1 MKLMKKLY
9 ILSLFVSFTVSFA
22 QTNLKKADAL
32 FKNFSYLDASKAYE
46 ECLQNIKSPSAQT
59 LKNAADS
66 YYFNSDSR
74 NALKWYRKLYEVQ
87 GNNLTDIYYLRYI
100 QSMKAVMDYDEA
112 DRVTK
117 EYLNKK
123 GDQKEI
129 NRYVAQKTQM
139 DSLAKTKSLYQIRN
153 LDINTSKSDFGAT
166 YFVDKIVFSSARDT
180 TKFGDKLYTW
190 NNQPFLNLYLAD
202 RNPADGSLF
211 NETVFLANV
220 MTKYHEATATFDSS
234 GKTIYYSTN
243 IVKKNKLV
251 VDENKINN
259 FQIIEGKIV
268 DNKLENPQKVF
279 FDSEEYSVGHPSLSD
294 DGQLL
299 FFASDMPN
307 GFGETDLYYVKIA
320 ADGTMSSPVNLGPKI
335 NTIGNEVFPFFRN
348 GVLYFSSDGHYGWG
362 DLDIYESKMLSDGSF
377 TTPRNLGAPINSNK
391 DDFSFI
397 IDKAGEL
404 GYISSNRDGGKG
416 DDDIYAFEKGKPICN
431 QSISGMAV
439 DRKTKLPLEDVVIM
453 AYNSYS
459 EVLGETK
466 TNYEGKYAI
475 EVPCGK
481 VIKMIAAKMNY
492 SSDEK
497 TVETTKVN
505 GGEIKDVNFELSNYD
520 DLVVKKK
527 GVEKVDVKPIYFDYD
542 KYDITP
548 LAIEELTKVVFIMQ
562 KFPNI
567 RIKIESHTDS
577 RGKDAYNMVLSDK
590 RAKSTRDYIVSQGI
604 DASRIESAIGYGES
618 RLINKCKNG
627 VKCSEAEHLL
637 NRRSDFIIIQ
647 K

>member
-1 MKLMKKLY
+1 MKKLY
-9 ILSLFVSFTVSFA
+9 ILSLVLSITFSFA

-32 FKNFSYLDASKAYE
+32 FKNYSYADASKAYE
-46 ECLQNIKSPSAQT
+46 EILQNIKSPSTQT

-66 YYFNSDSR
+66 YYFISDGR
-74 NALKWYRKLYEVQ
+74 NALKWYKKLYEAQ

-100 QSMKAVMDYDEA
+100 QSLKAVMDYDEA
-112 DRVTK
+112 DKMTK
-117 EYLNKK
+117 EYLTKK

-129 NRYVAQKTQM
+129 NRYVAQKKQL
-139 DSLAKTKSLYQIRN
+139 DSLEKARPLYAIKN

-166 YFVDKIVFSSARDT
+166 FFQDRIVFTSARDT
-180 TKFGDKLYTW
+180 TKFSEKLYTW
-190 NNQPFLNLYLAD
+190 NNQPFLNLYVAE

-211 NETVFLANV
+211 NETVFLPNV
-220 MTKYHEATATFDSS
+220 MTKYHEATATFDVY

-251 VDENKINN
+251 VDEAKVNN
-259 FQIIEGKIV
+259 FQIIKGDIV
-268 DNKLENPQKVF
+268 NNKLENPQKVF
-279 FDSEEYSVGHPSLSD
+279 FDSDEYSVGHPSLSE
-294 DGQLL
+294 DGKWL
-299 FFASDMPN
+299 FFASDMT
-307 GFGETDLYYVKIA
+307 GGYGETDLYYVKIA

-335 NTIGNEVFPFFRN
+335 NTLGNDLFPFFRN
-348 GVLYFSSDGHYGWG
+348 GKLYFSSDGHYGLG
-362 DLDIYESKMLSDGSF
+362 DLDVYESTFLTDGTFSE
-377 TTPRNLGAPINSNK
+377 PKNLGAPINSNK
-391 DDFSFI
+391 DDFAYM
-397 IDKAGEL
+397 IDGTDTF
-404 GYISSNRDGGKG
+404 GYISSNRAEGKG
-416 DDDIYAFEKGKPICN
+416 DDDIYSFTKGKPVCN
-431 QSISGMAV
+431 QNISGLAV
-439 DRKTKLPLEDVVIM
+439 DRKTKLPLSDVTIM

-459 EVLGETK
+459 DILGETK

-475 EVPCGK
+475 VVPCGK
-481 VIKMIAAKMNY
+481 VVKMIAAKPNY

-497 TVETTKVN
+497 IVETTN
-505 GGEIKDVNFELSNYD
+505 ENEGEIKDINFELSNYD

-527 GVEKVDVKPIYFDYD
+527 GVEKVDVNPIYFDYD

-548 LAIEELTKVVFIMQ
+548 IAIEELSKVVFIMR

-577 RGKDAYNMVLSDK
+577 RGKDAYNLKLSDN
-590 RAKSTRDYIVSQGI
+590 RAKSTRDYIVSQEI

-627 VKCSEAEHLL
+627 VKCTEEEHLL

>member
-1 MKLMKKLY
+1 MKKLY
-9 ILSLFVSFTVSFA
+9 ILSLVLSITFSFA

-32 FKNFSYLDASKAYE
+32 FKNYSYADASKAYE
-46 ECLQNIKSPSAQT
+46 EILQNIKSPSTQT

-66 YYFNSDSR
+66 YYFISDGR
-74 NALKWYRKLYEVQ
+74 NALKWYKKLYEAQ

-100 QSMKAVMDYDEA
+100 QSLKAVMDYDEA
-112 DRVTK
+112 DKMTK
-117 EYLNKK
+117 EYLTKK

-129 NRYVAQKTQM
+129 NRYVAQKKQL
-139 DSLAKTKSLYQIRN
+139 DSLAKARPLYAIKN

-166 YFVDKIVFSSARDT
+166 FFQDRIVFTSARDT
-180 TKFGDKLYTW
+180 TKFSEKLYTW
-190 NNQPFLNLYLAD
+190 NNQPFLNLYVTE

-211 NETVFLANV
+211 NETVFLPNV
-220 MTKYHEATATFDSS
+220 MTKYHEATATFDVY

-251 VDENKINN
+251 VDEAKVNN
-259 FQIIEGKIV
+259 FQIIKGDIV
-268 DNKLENPQKVF
+268 NNKLENPQKVF
-279 FDSEEYSVGHPSLSD
+279 FDSDEYSVGHPSLSE
-294 DGQLL
+294 DGKWL
-299 FFASDMPN
+299 FFASDMT
-307 GFGETDLYYVKIA
+307 GGYGETDLYYVKIA

-335 NTIGNEVFPFFRN
+335 NTLGNDLFPFFRN
-348 GVLYFSSDGHYGWG
+348 GKLYFSSDGHYGLG
-362 DLDIYESKMLSDGSF
+362 DLDVYESTFLADGTFSE
-377 TTPRNLGAPINSNK
+377 PKNLGAPINSNK
-391 DDFSFI
+391 DDFAYM
-397 IDKAGEL
+397 IDGTDTF
-404 GYISSNRDGGKG
+404 GYISSNRAEGKG
-416 DDDIYAFEKGKPICN
+416 DDDIYSFTKGKPVCN
-431 QSISGMAV
+431 QNISGLAV
-439 DRKTKLPLEDVVIM
+439 DRKTKLPLSDVTIM

-459 EVLGETK
+459 DILGETK

-475 EVPCGK
+475 VVPCGK
-481 VIKMIAAKMNY
+481 VVKMIAAKPNY

-497 TVETTKVN
+497 IVETTN
-505 GGEIKDVNFELSNYD
+505 ENEGEIKDINFELSNYD

-527 GVEKVDVKPIYFDYD
+527 GVEKVDVNPIYFDYD

-548 LAIEELTKVVFIMQ
+548 IAIEELSKVVFIMR

-577 RGKDAYNMVLSDK
+577 RGKDAYNLKLSDN
-590 RAKSTRDYIVSQGI
+590 RAKSTRDYIVSQEI

-627 VKCSEAEHLL
+627 VKCTEEEHLL

>member
-1 MKLMKKLY
+1 MKKLY
-9 ILSLFVSFTVSFA
+9 ILSLVVSFTFSYA

-32 FKNFSYLDASKAYE
+32 FKNYSYADASKAYE
-46 ECLQNIKSPSAQT
+46 EILQNIKSPSTQT

-66 YYFNSDSR
+66 YYFISDSQ
-74 NALKWYRKLYEVQ
+74 NALKWYRKLYEAQ

-117 EYLNKK
+117 EYLTKK
-123 GDQKEI
+123 GDQKEV
-129 NRYVAQKTQM
+129 NRYVAQKAQM
-139 DSLAKTKSLYQIRN
+139 DSLAKAKSLYTIKN

-166 YFVDKIVFSSARDT
+166 YFMDKIVFTSARDT
-180 TKFGDKLYTW
+180 TKFSEKLYTW
-190 NNQPFLNLYLAD
+190 NNQPFLNLYLAE

-211 NETVFLANV
+211 NETLFLANV
-220 MTKYHEATATFDSS
+220 MTKYHEATASFDSS

-259 FQIIEGKIV
+259 FQIIKGDIV
-268 DNKLENPQKVF
+268 NNKLENPQKVA
-279 FDSEEYSVGHPSLSD
+279 FDSDEYSVGHPYLSE
-294 DGQLL
+294 DGRWL
-299 FFASDMPN
+299 FFASDMP
-307 GFGETDLYYVKIA
+307 GGYGETDLYYAKIA

-335 NTIGNEVFPFFRN
+335 NTFGNEVFPFFRN

-362 DLDIYESKMLSDGSF
+362 DLDVYESTMMSDGSF
-377 TTPRNLGAPINSNK
+377 STPRNLGAPINSNK
-391 DDFSFI
+391 DDFSFVL
-397 IDKAGEL
+397 DKAGVY
-404 GYISSNRDGGKG
+404 GYVSSNRAGGKG
-416 DDDIYAFEKGKPICN
+416 DDDIYSFVKGKPVCN
-431 QSISGMAV
+431 QNISGMAL
-439 DRKTKLPLEDVVIM
+439 DRKSKLPLTDVVVM

-475 EVPCGK
+475 VVPCGK
-481 VIKMIAAKMNY
+481 VVKMIAAKPNY
-492 SSDEK
+492 SSDER
-497 TVETTKVN
+497 TVETGTEN
-505 GGEIKDVNFELSNYD
+505 EGEVKDINFELSNYD

-527 GVEKVDVKPIYFDYD
+527 GVEKVDVNPIYFDYD

-548 LAIEELTKVVFIMQ
+548 LAIEELTKVVFIMK

-577 RGKDAYNMVLSDK
+577 RGKDAYNLKLSDN
-590 RAKSTRDYIVSQGI
+590 RAKSTRDYIISQDI

-627 VKCSEAEHLL
+627 VKCTEEEHLL

>member
-1 MKLMKKLY
+1 MKKLY
-9 ILSLFVSFTVSFA
+9 ILSLVLSITFSFA

-32 FKNFSYLDASKAYE
+32 FKNYSYADASKAYE
-46 ECLQNIKSPSAQT
+46 EILQNIKSPSTQT

-66 YYFNSDSR
+66 YYFISDGR
-74 NALKWYRKLYEVQ
+74 NALKWYKKLYEAQ

-100 QSMKAVMDYDEA
+100 QSLKAVMDYDEA
-112 DRVTK
+112 DKMTK
-117 EYLNKK
+117 EYLTKK

-129 NRYVAQKTQM
+129 NRYVAQKKQL
-139 DSLAKTKSLYQIRN
+139 DSLAKARPLYAIKN

-166 YFVDKIVFSSARDT
+166 FFQDRIVFTSARDT
-180 TKFGDKLYTW
+180 TKFSEKLYTW
-190 NNQPFLNLYLAD
+190 NNQPFLNLYVAE

-211 NETVFLANV
+211 NETVFLPNV
-220 MTKYHEATATFDSS
+220 MTKYHEATATFDVY

-251 VDENKINN
+251 VDEAKVNN
-259 FQIIEGKIV
+259 FQIIKGDIV
-268 DNKLENPQKVF
+268 NNKLENPQKVF
-279 FDSEEYSVGHPSLSD
+279 FDSDEYSVGHPSLSE
-294 DGQLL
+294 DGKWL
-299 FFASDMPN
+299 FFASDMT
-307 GFGETDLYYVKIA
+307 GGYGETDLYYVKIA
-320 ADGTMSSPVNLGPKI
+320 ADGTMSSPVNLGAKI
-335 NTIGNEVFPFFRN
+335 NTLGNDLFPFFRN
-348 GVLYFSSDGHYGWG
+348 GKLYFSSDGHYGLG
-362 DLDIYESKMLSDGSF
+362 DLDVYESTFLADGTFSE
-377 TTPRNLGAPINSNK
+377 PKNLGAPINSNK
-391 DDFSFI
+391 DDFAYM
-397 IDKAGEL
+397 IDGTDTF
-404 GYISSNRDGGKG
+404 GYISSNRAEGKG
-416 DDDIYAFEKGKPICN
+416 DDDIYSFTKGKPVCN
-431 QSISGMAV
+431 QNISGLAV
-439 DRKTKLPLEDVVIM
+439 DRKTKLPLSDVTIM

-459 EVLGETK
+459 DILGETK

-475 EVPCGK
+475 VVPCGK
-481 VIKMIAAKMNY
+481 VVKMIAAKPNY

-497 TVETTKVN
+497 IVETTN
-505 GGEIKDVNFELSNYD
+505 ENEGEIKDINFELSNYD

-527 GVEKVDVKPIYFDYD
+527 GVEKVDVNPIYFDYD

-548 LAIEELTKVVFIMQ
+548 IAIEELSKVVFIMR

-577 RGKDAYNMVLSDK
+577 RGKDAYNLKLSDN
-590 RAKSTRDYIVSQGI
+590 RAKSTRDYIVSQEI

-627 VKCSEAEHLL
+627 VKCTEEEHLL